1 MAYIPP
7 HKRHLTDA
15 STPSP
20 TPDSLVPQFSKNL
33 NLSSSGSNV
42 DRRKEKRALKER
54 KIVYANHSLSRWCV
68 VGLTDDNQFPA
79 YVGLE
84 PTSLGSIERKTGEKP
99 LTLVD
104 SRRGK
109 ENSDAGGNIS
119 KSPWVYVAENV
130 QQDLLSYFE
139 NVRNEMEANNVEE
152 VKPSLTAKFGKIL
165 FHGDPSVG
173 TESVRKNLVTEVK
186 LRQLKRQFYTNVPS
200 SYVKNIIDG
209 VVPKIGVNFEEEKEL
224 YHIKL
229 SDITRP
235 DSSISCKCSVTQD
248 EKKLKLYKIELN
260 QVRHLV
266 IDISCLDKNL
276 DLRLML
282 STKGILTSLTD
293 DEKQSISNLISSAIL
308 DPDLKGGLRWPF
320 GKESSGDRY
329 SVIGVWHIKAKAYTN
344 SSVRLRVRDA
354 DRFDFRTSAGE
365 VAREITLKMTGLVS
379 QLREQKVEVESVS
392 DQLKDTLKLVWDH
405 FLSSACSFT

>member
-1 MAYIPP
+1 MFEVGFP
-7 HKRHLTDA
+7 DA
-15 STPSP
+15 RTGWPFSDDSTISVFCRMQ
-20 TPDSLVPQFSKNL
+20 SC
-33 NLSSSGSNV
+33 
-42 DRRKEKRALKER
+42 KEDGM
-54 KIVYANHSLSRWCV
+54 S
-68 VGLTDDNQFPA
+68 A
-79 YVGLE
+79 YVSVAYS
-84 PTSLGSIERKTGEKP
+84 PSYAKRGSTF
-99 LTLVD
+99 
-104 SRRGK
+104 
-109 ENSDAGGNIS
+109 
-119 KSPWVYVAENV
+119 SPNV
-130 QQDLLSYFE
+130 HPI
-139 NVRNEMEANNVEE
+139 V
-152 VKPSLTAKFGKIL
+152 
-165 FHGDPSVG
+165 DPSVG

-224 YHIKL
+224 YQIKL

-235 DSSISCKCSVTQD
+235 DSTISCKCS
-248 EKKLKLYKIELN
+248 IELN

-282 STKGILTSLTD
+282 STKRILTSLTD

-308 DPDLKGGLRWPF
+308 DPDVKGGLRWPF

-354 DRFDFRTSAGE
+354 DRFDFRSSAGE

-379 QLREQKVEVESVS
+379 QLRKVEVESVS

>member
-1 MAYIPP
+1 MFEVGFP
-7 HKRHLTDA
+7 DA
-15 STPSP
+15 RTGWPFSDDSTISVFCRMQ
-20 TPDSLVPQFSKNL
+20 SC
-33 NLSSSGSNV
+33 
-42 DRRKEKRALKER
+42 KEDGM
-54 KIVYANHSLSRWCV
+54 S
-68 VGLTDDNQFPA
+68 A
-79 YVGLE
+79 YVSVAYS
-84 PTSLGSIERKTGEKP
+84 PSYAKRGSTF
-99 LTLVD
+99 
-104 SRRGK
+104 
-109 ENSDAGGNIS
+109 
-119 KSPWVYVAENV
+119 SPNV
-130 QQDLLSYFE
+130 HPI
-139 NVRNEMEANNVEE
+139 V
-152 VKPSLTAKFGKIL
+152 
-165 FHGDPSVG
+165 DPSVG

-224 YHIKL
+224 YQIKL

-235 DSSISCKCSVTQD
+235 DSTISCKCSVTQD
-248 EKKLKLYKIELN
+248 EKKLKLYKASFLILAHSVIYFDYIELN

-282 STKGILTSLTD
+282 STKRILTSLTD

-308 DPDLKGGLRWPF
+308 DPDVKGGLRWPF